1 MNCPEV
7 LDQLGLY
14 LDQELPADL
23 RAAFQEHL
31 DRCSA
36 CRANLQAMKATAGA
50 VASLPE
56 PRLPGELWNRI
67 EQQLDTNR
75 IAGSIRSWGWFRI
88 PPRVAASVILFIGLG
103 LIGYTLSNGGASSAS
118 AATVDFSVLLDALP
132 LDAEK
137 AFRKFLVLY
146 DAKASSPF
154 EAHRY
159 APGLTFELPEELP
172 GGFRLR
178 SVYLLRFGDGRG
190 VAAAYVRDG
199 DFLAAI
205 FHPPVE
211 QESFGTHQDYPCVVG
226 RHHGHKVQV
235 SDWSLV
241 HLTDPT
247 TCHCILSRLDQEK
260 ELPAVLA
267 AMVPNATSGLGNH
280 PHHR

>member
-7 LDQLGLY
+7 QHQLGLY

-23 RAAFQEHL
+23 RPAFQEHL
-31 DRCSA
+31 DQCSA
-36 CRANLQAMKATAGA
+36 CRANLEAMKVTAGA

-56 PRLPGELWNRI
+56 PRLPSELWNRI
-67 EQQLDTNR
+67 ERQLDTNR
-75 IAGSIRSWGWFRI
+75 IAGGIQPEDWFRI

-103 LIGYTLSNGGASSAS
+103 LIGYTLSNGGASPAS

-137 AFRKFLVLY
+137 AFRKFLMLY
-146 DAKASSPF
+146 DAKESSPF
-154 EAHRY
+154 EARRY

-205 FHPPVE
+205 YHPPVQ
-211 QESFGTHQDYPCVVG
+211 QESFGTHKDYPCVVG
-226 RHHGHKVQV
+226 QHHGHKVQV
-235 SDWSLV
+235 SEWSLI

-247 TCHCILSRLDQEK
+247 TCHCILSRLDEET

-267 AMVPNATSGLGNH
+267 AIVPHATTGH
-280 PHHR
+280 THDAHH